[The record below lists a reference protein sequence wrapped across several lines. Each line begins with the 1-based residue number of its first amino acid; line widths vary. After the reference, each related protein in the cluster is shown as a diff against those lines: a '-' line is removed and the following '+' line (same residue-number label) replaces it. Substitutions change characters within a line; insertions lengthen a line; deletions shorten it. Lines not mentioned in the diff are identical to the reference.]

1 MSGSVDD
8 GWGSSS
14 VHPCE
19 FEVREDGVWG
29 VDVTGGV
36 DVTRD
41 VDVLGVDVREEE
53 EEAEEEDGGGVGGD
67 QTRRRRRGRSK

>member
-1 MSGSVDD
+1 VSGSVDD

-36 DVTRD
+36 DVTR
-41 VDVLGVDVREEE
+41 GVDVREEQE
-53 EEAEEEDGGGVGGD
+53 EEEEDGGGVGGD

>member
-1 MSGSVDD
+1 VSGSVDD

-36 DVTRD
+36 DVNRD

-53 EEAEEEDGGGVGGD
+53 EEEDGGGVGGD

>member
-1 MSGSVDD
+1 
-8 GWGSSS
+8 
-14 VHPCE
+14 
-19 FEVREDGVWG
+19 VWG

-36 DVTRD
+36 DVNRD

-53 EEAEEEDGGGVGGD
+53 EEEDGGGVGGD